1 MSSVHRLASLL
12 ILLAV
17 WALVSLVFPPS
28 VVPGIPM
35 VAEAIWANIISG
47 EAVFHVSKTLLRV
60 GGGLILTMVLGLAVG
75 TAMGLSRKAEL
86 YLDAWVMTALA
97 VPAIVYGI
105 LSLLWLGLNDVA
117 AIAAIGTAAF
127 PPVAIS
133 IWKGIKGID
142 LGLITM
148 GRAFRLPPAAIVFKI
163 VFPLLLSDLL
173 AAARYALGICWK
185 IATIVE
191 LIGMSSGVGY
201 MLHYSFGLFSMTQV
215 FAWTVLFLVVMFLIE
230 FLAFKPVERRLTRW
244 RPDVTL
250 PLGA

>member
-1 MSSVHRLASLL
+1 MWDNVL
-12 ILLAV
+12 
-17 WALVSLVFPPS
+17 
-28 VVPGIPM
+28 
-35 VAEAIWANIISG
+35 SG
-47 EAVFHVSKTLLRV
+47 EALFHVSKTLVRV
-60 GGGLILTMVLGLAVG
+60 TGGLVLTMALGVAVG
-75 TAMGLSRKAEL
+75 TVMGLSRWGEM
-86 YLDAWVMTALA
+86 YLDTWVLTALA

-105 LSLLWLGLNDVA
+105 LCLLWLGLNDAA

-133 IWKGIKGID
+133 VWKGIKGID
-142 LGLITM
+142 LGLVTM
-148 GRAFRLPPAAIVFKI
+148 GRAFRLSRGEIVLKI

-173 AAARYALGICWK
+173 AAVRYALGICWK

-201 MLHYSFGLFSMTQV
+201 MLHYWFGLFSMTQV
-215 FAWTVLFLVVMFLIE
+215 FAWTLLFLIVMFMIE

>member
-1 MSSVHRLASLL
+1 MTSIHRLASVLV
-12 ILLAV
+12 LLAS
-17 WALVSLVFPPS
+17 WALLSFVFPPS
-28 VVPGIPM
+28 IVPGIPA
-35 VAEAIWANIISG
+35 VAEAIWANVLSG
-47 EAVFHVSKTLLRV
+47 EAVFHVSQTLIRV
-60 GGGLILTMVLGLAVG
+60 AGGLVLTMGLGIAVG

-86 YLDAWVMTALA
+86 YLDAWVITALA
-97 VPAIVYGI
+97 IPAIVYAI
-105 LSLLWLGLNDVA
+105 LCLLWLGLNDAA

-133 IWKGIKGID
+133 IWKGIKGVD

-148 GRAFRLPPAAIVFKI
+148 GRAFRLAPATIVFKI

-173 AAARYALGICWK
+173 AAVRYALGICWK

-201 MLHYSFGLFSMTQV
+201 MLHYSFSLFSMTQV
-215 FAWTVLFLVVMFLIE
+215 FAWTVLFLLVMFLIE
-230 FLAFKPVERRLTRW
+230 FVAFKPVERRLTRW

>member
-1 MSSVHRLASLL
+1 MSTLHRAASLL
-12 ILLAV
+12 LLVALWAV
-17 WALVSLVFPPS
+17 LAAAVPSS
-28 VVPGIPM
+28 VVPGIPA
-35 VAEAIWANIISG
+35 VAAAMWANVVSG
-47 EAVFHVSKTLLRV
+47 EALFHLSRTLVRV
-60 GGGLILTMVLGLAVG
+60 AGGLAVTMAIGVGVG

-86 YLDAWVMTALA
+86 YLDAWIVTALA
-97 VPAIVYGI
+97 IPAIVYAI
-105 LSLLWLGLNDVA
+105 LCLLWLGLNDAA
-117 AIAAIGTAAF
+117 AIAAIGTAAS

-133 IWKGIKGID
+133 IWKGIQGID
-142 LGLITM
+142 AGLVAM
-148 GRAFRLPPAAIVFKI
+148 GRAFRLSPGAIVLKI

-173 AAARYALGICWK
+173 AAVRYALGICWK

-215 FAWTVLFLVVMFLIE
+215 FAWTLSFLLVMFAIE